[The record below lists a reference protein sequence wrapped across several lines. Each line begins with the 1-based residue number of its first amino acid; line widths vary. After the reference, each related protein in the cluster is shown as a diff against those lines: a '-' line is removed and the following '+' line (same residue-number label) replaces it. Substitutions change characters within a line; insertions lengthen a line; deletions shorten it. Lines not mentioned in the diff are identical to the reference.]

1 MIYTD
6 ISDEWEVDF
15 SHQIE
20 RVLFKLNQQK
30 MLTYIHSLPPEKQ
43 QKMLA
48 WGQGSRLDF
57 DPPKG
62 TYDVGITL

>member
-1 MIYTD
+1 M
-6 ISDEWEVDF
+6 
-15 SHQIE
+15 
-20 RVLFKLNQQK
+20 
-30 MLTYIHSLPPEKQ
+30 HSLPPEKR

-48 WGQGSRLDF
+48 CGQGSRLDF